1 MVLTFG
7 RVIKQVDTNDQ
18 SQHLF
23 CVDGKRC
30 KTVLDCFQI
39 LGYDGADAVPWQNVL
54 KEKLDAQLG
63 GCTNCVVH
71 YYRAKQNLVRE
82 LREAYD
88 EEEVENFIH
97 LLNETDNTRIIR
109 GLKNAKDTLEKLPDA
124 ERRVTALQLSD
135 VLAIFEALTSESF
148 LTQEVL
154 LKDYFNE
161 PFKLVQTHK
170 PLLVQYYIPA
180 LTQFLFADFGQNA
193 KWASNNWV
201 KLENGKKDKP
211 KNRIGDMTRSD
222 FEFAVRR
229 PLTRV
234 MERLIDQLNN
244 NWIAETGPKRLE
256 RFWRG
261 VDLIVDRMDTDTI
274 THGLRAMDVS
284 IYRFLLDW
292 LHYVNQQALL
302 YLLSA
307 VRGLL
312 SKGPKEFWDALGAVS
327 SKSVVE
333 GIFSSPSFLPTLASV
348 QQVAGNNDLALLLG
362 WIEPFMASLQIAQ
375 KSEATQ
381 TMVEHLMSKFQTA
394 NNSNE
399 VRAECYRIGLKV
411 LVTSL
416 TECSEPGFNFNG
428 VGKVVASNILGVAAR
443 YINDIVSP
451 LDVHTIAATGPTEI
465 VSLCKDSLK
474 LALKLECD
482 SLYRERHEIHNSEKL
497 DATFRVSQLR
507 IWPAVCS
514 VFDDTKTELAPIC
527 IEAITHFVALEKFES
542 KITLERQKQRQD
554 FNSMLDI
561 ACGYVDKILQTLVRF
576 SAADLAKL
584 SQDPTVAA
592 DLIKTLFLSN
602 EDNYGSALSLI
613 KSVSGASF
621 RREAIGYFIE
631 QSFDQTIS
639 GLSWVCIRIV
649 KAKAF
654 YSTSRLLK
662 IMKNTLNML
671 CDDQDGVLKSRTLN
685 TQSKQILEQF
695 WTKQWDVVRITY
707 LETAGWSTH
716 HRIAIMQD
724 FCRDVMD
731 YSEILFDQFASIESA
746 IENAHC
752 DTNTEK
758 PTNGGEASHTEFS
771 ILEAP
776 SLSMKAVAGYLKL
789 RDSYLLTKCV
799 TLTWKLLTELTK
811 RKIQLSER
819 VSEYLKSMLVFE
831 SDIKTN
837 LTEVQKA
844 EIRRLLEDNLGHPLE
859 TPEERSRAAEISEI
873 SKVRL
878 HAGKQAML
886 DVSSWT
892 TKSKEGSKMD
902 PTHPIRQ
909 TVPKSSIKQSISGM
923 AIRQSKPDLVQSK
936 AVAEAE
942 RSSFL
947 KKREEAR
954 QEKKRRD
961 AEAAAKARK
970 NLPNTIA
977 NLTAGEGSA
986 LGNLGNL
993 SREQIKQASD
1003 IMVDS
1008 GSEEDSDEDQ
1018 WVDQLFGETHK
1029 SSAAVNAYNA
1039 NRRAQAQRPQRPV
1052 KKIKQVRTKK
1062 DLRARVAPDL
1072 SPIHEIMLK
1081 WNFFHDG
1088 DLPPTSNRDNYSLI
1102 TSTFNTAQEY
1112 RKTFEPLLLLEA
1124 WQSFRQAREENNEKV
1139 FAIKIVNRMN
1149 QDNLVVI
1156 SATLELS
1163 SPSDKPPF
1171 EGDILLLSKSS
1182 TPSKDSKSPS
1192 CMARVF
1198 KINRR
1203 PQAVEI
1209 SMRVARGNSL
1219 LDALMPNI
1227 SLNSEKVNS
1236 IIPLEREY
1244 GALLGLEYYDLC
1256 DEIVRAYPSPIM
1268 NYNDNVLN
1276 KVMTSYNLNKAQAKA
1291 LKSSVDNDGFT
1302 LIQGPPGSGKTKTIV
1317 AIVGALL
1324 SDVLVENKAI
1334 AINIPTPIGDGGQD
1348 RIVPKKLLVCAPSNA
1363 AVDEL
1368 VMRFMHGIKTV
1379 QGNIQKP
1386 SVVRLGKSESIN
1398 AKVMDVTLDELV
1410 SQRLNQIAPT
1420 QDKGQTETH
1429 MTMMEHK
1436 ATCDEINAAHAQMGE
1451 FKAKGQSMNPE
1462 FYHKLD
1468 VLQRK
1473 KQQLGNRID
1482 KLKDDGNTSARNA
1495 EIMRNKIRQ
1504 EIVDGAHILCA
1515 TLSGSGHD
1523 MFRNLSLDF
1532 DTVIIDEAAQSIELS
1547 ALIPLKYGCSKCIMV
1562 GDPKQLPPTVL
1573 SREASRFQYEQS
1585 LFVRMQA
1592 NSPDNVHLLD
1602 TQYRMHPEISS
1613 FPSSTFYDGKLL
1625 DGPDMAKLTAKPW
1638 HADPLLGPFRF
1649 FDVQGMHQSG
1659 PVGHSLINRAEV
1671 NIAVKLFK
1679 RLKDCAYGYDFYGR
1693 VGVITPYKSQLK
1705 ELRNTFSNHFGS
1717 DITKAIDFNTTDAFQ
1732 GRESEIIIFSCVRA
1746 SGNGIGFLSD
1756 IRRMNVG
1763 ITRAK
1768 SSLWVLGNSENLMQ
1782 GEYWS
1787 KLIVNAKARKRF
1799 TTNVDAAIA
1808 QAVNRVKIEDETS
1821 FKKDPAL
1828 AQVLVESK
1836 DVDMPDAPTRNP
1848 KSLSRQEK
1856 SVENLPRLNINNSKK
1871 RSYSPSSPPGHPNKS
1886 TKTQAKVIDDTPS
1899 RNKNKADTDGL
1910 QPRTSGNSNLK
1921 SKPATVHSAASAPR
1935 PSGDRNVNPPEI
1947 ASHARPVI
1955 RPGQRPLQAKKN
1967 PAELAFIKR
1976 KPPRGNR

>member
-1 MVLTFG
+1 MVLISS
-7 RVIKQVDTNDQ
+7 RLIKKIDTNVQ

-23 CVDGKRC
+23 CVDSGRC

-39 LGYDGADAVPWQNVL
+39 LGYDGTDAIPWQNVL

-63 GCTNCVVH
+63 SCTNCVVH

-88 EEEVENFIH
+88 EEEVESFIH

-109 GLKNAKDTLEKLPDA
+109 GLKNSKDTLEKLPDP
-124 ERRVTALQLSD
+124 EKRVAALQLSD
-135 VLAIFEALTSESF
+135 ALAIFEALTSESF
-148 LTQEVL
+148 LTEEVL

-201 KLENGKKDKP
+201 RPENGKKDKP

-312 SKGPKEFWDALGAVS
+312 SKGPKDFWDALGAVS

-348 QQVAGNNDLALLLG
+348 QQVAGNNNLPLLLG
-362 WIEPFMASLQIAQ
+362 WIEPFMASLPIAQ

-381 TMVEHLMSKFQTA
+381 TMVEHLMSKFQTT

-428 VGKVVASNILGVAAR
+428 VGKVVASNILDVAAR

-451 LDVHTIAATGPTEI
+451 LDAHTIAATGPTEI

-474 LALKLECD
+474 LALKLECN

-514 VFDDTKTELAPIC
+514 VFNDTKTELAPIC

-542 KITLERQKQRQD
+542 KITTLERQKQRQD
-554 FNSMLDI
+554 FNSMLDT

-576 SAADLAKL
+576 SAADLTKI
-584 SQDPTVAA
+584 SQDRTVAA

-621 RREAIGYFIE
+621 RREAIGYLIE

-662 IMKNTLNML
+662 IMKNVLNML
-671 CDDQDGVLKSRTLN
+671 CDDQDGILKSQTLN

-695 WTKQWDVVRITY
+695 WTKQWDVIRITY
-707 LETAGWSTH
+707 LETPGWSTH

-731 YSEILFDQFASIESA
+731 YSELLFDQFASVESA
-746 IENAHC
+746 IENAHP
-752 DTNTEK
+752 EK
-758 PTNGGEASHTEFS
+758 VANGEVNHTEFS

-776 SLSMKAVAGYLKL
+776 SVSMKAVAGYLKL

-819 VSEYLKSMLVFE
+819 VSDYLKSMLVAE

-837 LTEVQKA
+837 LTEAQKA
-844 EIRRLLEDNLGHPLE
+844 EIRRLLEDNLGHALE
-859 TPEERSRAAEISEI
+859 TLEERSRAIEVSDI
-873 SKVRL
+873 SKARPQ
-878 HAGKQAML
+878 AGKQAML
-886 DVSSWT
+886 DVSSWATKPKDSSKVDT
-892 TKSKEGSKMD
+892 TQQ
-902 PTHPIRQ
+902 IRE
-909 TVPKSSIKQSISGM
+909 TIAKSSIKQSIPSI
-923 AIRQSKPDLVQSK
+923 AIRQSKPGLAQSK

-942 RSSFL
+942 RASFL

-961 AEAAAKARK
+961 AEAAARARK

-1018 WVDQLFGETHK
+1018 FDHLFGKTSK
-1029 SSAAVNAYNA
+1029 SSAVVDAYNA
-1039 NRRAQAQRPQRPV
+1039 NRRAKAQRPQQPV

-1081 WNFFHDG
+1081 WDFFHDG
-1088 DLPPTSNRDNYSLI
+1088 DLPPTSTRDNYSLI

-1124 WQSFRQAREENNEKV
+1124 WQSFRQSREENNEKV

-1149 QDNLVVI
+1149 QDNLVVV
-1156 SATLELS
+1156 SAMLELS

-1171 EGDILLLSKSS
+1171 EGDVLLLSKSS

-1209 SMRVARGNSL
+1209 SMRVARGNPL
-1219 LDALMPNI
+1219 LDALMPNV

-1268 NYNDNVLN
+1268 NYNDNLLT
-1276 KVMTSYNLNKAQAKA
+1276 KFMTTYNLNKAQAKA
-1291 LKSSVDNDGFT
+1291 LKSSIDNDGFT

-1334 AINIPTPIGDGGQD
+1334 AINIPTLTTGNSGQN
-1348 RIVPKKLLVCAPSNA
+1348 RTVPKKLLVCAPSNA

-1368 VMRFMHGIKTV
+1368 VMRFMHGIKTT

-1386 SVVRLGKSESIN
+1386 SVVRLGKSDSIN
-1398 AKVMDVTLDELV
+1398 AKVKDVTLDELV
-1410 SQRLNQIAPT
+1410 SQRLDQIAPT
-1420 QDKGQTETH
+1420 QEKGQTETH

-1436 ATCDEINAAHAQMGE
+1436 ATCDEINAAHVQMNE
-1451 FKAKGQSMNPE
+1451 LKAKGQSMNPE

-1468 VLQRK
+1468 LLQRK

-1495 EIMRNKIRQ
+1495 EIMRNKVRQ
-1504 EIVDGAHILCA
+1504 DIVDGAHILCA

-1625 DGPDMAKLTAKPW
+1625 DGPDMAALTAKPW

-1659 PVGHSLINRAEV
+1659 PVGHSLINRAEI
-1671 NIAVKLFK
+1671 NIAIKLFK
-1679 RLKDCAYGYDFYGR
+1679 RLKECAFGYDFYGR

-1705 ELRNTFSNHFGS
+1705 ELRNAFSNNFGN
-1717 DITKAIDFNTTDAFQ
+1717 DITKTIDFNTTDAFQ

-1768 SSLWVLGNSENLMQ
+1768 SSLWVLGNSGNLMQ
-1782 GEYWS
+1782 GEYWR
-1787 KLIVNAKARKRF
+1787 KLIENAKARKRF

-1808 QAVNRVKIEDETS
+1808 QAVNRVKIEDEANL
-1821 FKKDPAL
+1821 KKDSVL
-1828 AQVLVESK
+1828 AQVSMESK
-1836 DVDMPDAPTRNP
+1836 DIDMPDAPNGNQN
-1848 KSLSRQEK
+1848 SLSRQEK
-1856 SVENLPRLNINNSKK
+1856 SVENLPQLNINNNKK
-1871 RSYSPSSPPGHPNKS
+1871 RSHSPSSPLGHPNKS
-1886 TKTQAKVIDDTPS
+1886 TKTQAKVIDDMPS
-1899 RNKNKADTDGL
+1899 RNKSKVDSDGL
-1910 QPRTSGNSNLK
+1910 QPPVSGNSGL
-1921 SKPATVHSAASAPR
+1921 SPKPVVANSAAAPR
-1935 PSGDRNVNPPEI
+1935 PSGDRNVSLPGT
-1947 ASHARPVI
+1947 ASNARPVV
-1955 RPGQRPLQAKKN
+1955 RPAQRPLQAKKN

-1976 KPPRGNR
+1976 KPPRGSR